1 MAIKWKTKISVLDV
15 KRGNVRVT
23 LEKVDEDSTDPQD
36 IKTTILNSCVILDG
50 IINTPELKQQVLTE
64 LERQYREQEKKK
76 KDDAAIIGTFDTE
89 IADATAT
96 WSIT

>member
-1 MAIKWKTKISVLDV
+1 MAIKWETKISVLDV

-36 IKTTILNSCVILDG
+36 IKTTVLNNCTVLDAL
-50 IINTPELKQQVLTE
+50 INTPELKQQVLTE

-76 KDDAAIIGTFDTE
+76 KDNAAIIGTFGTDIT
-89 IADATAT
+89 DAAAT
-96 WSIT
+96 LSIS